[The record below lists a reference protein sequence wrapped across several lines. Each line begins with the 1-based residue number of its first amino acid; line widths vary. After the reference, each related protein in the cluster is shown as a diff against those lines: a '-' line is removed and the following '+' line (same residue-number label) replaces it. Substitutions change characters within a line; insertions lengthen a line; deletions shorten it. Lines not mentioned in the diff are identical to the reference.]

1 MSVIIAGEKL
11 LPMNQLISFC
21 YGPSFLLSRSLSLSK
36 SLLSLCK
43 HPEMGRLGTEGGQK
57 WR

>member
-21 YGPSFLLSRSLSLSK
+21 YGPSFLLLLSLSK